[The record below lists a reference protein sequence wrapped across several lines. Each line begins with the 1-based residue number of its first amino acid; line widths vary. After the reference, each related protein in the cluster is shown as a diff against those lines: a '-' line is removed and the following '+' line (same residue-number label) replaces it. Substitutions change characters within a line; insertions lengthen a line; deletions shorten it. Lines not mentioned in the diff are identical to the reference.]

1 MYVGRI
7 MHTRLVTVAPDT
19 SLRKAKEI
27 IEEKRINH
35 LLVVNKKGDLVGIVS
50 DRDVR
55 QSWASPATSLS
66 VHELN
71 YLLTQLTVEHIMVK
85 KIITISPGTTIE
97 RAAYIMQKNRINAL
111 PVIEAEK
118 LVGII
123 TSTDVM
129 DVLLRSIGF
138 DDEESARFTVLVQ
151 NRIGIV
157 AEVSRILKE
166 QQINIRSL
174 VTWPE
179 KEYPGVYQLVMRVGL
194 KDKDRAIS
202 ALSDGGFK
210 VLSEYVH
217 DLTPFLPEG

>member
-7 MHTRLVTVAPDT
+7 MHTHLVTVPPDT

-27 IEEKRINH
+27 IEEKQINH
-35 LLVVNKKGDLVGIVS
+35 LLVVNKNEDLVGIVS

-71 YLLTQLTVEHIMVK
+71 YLLTQLTVEAIMVK

-97 RAAYIMQKNRINAL
+97 RAAFIMQENRINAL
-111 PVIEAEK
+111 PVIESEK
-118 LVGII
+118 LIGII

-129 DVLLRSIGF
+129 EVLLHSIGF
-138 DDEESARFTVLVQ
+138 GEESARFTVLVED
-151 NRIGIV
+151 RIGIV
-157 AEVSRILKE
+157 SEVSKILKE
-166 QQINIRSL
+166 QRINIRSL

-179 KEYPGVYQLVMRVGL
+179 KDYRGIYQLVMRVGL
-194 KDKDRAIS
+194 EDKDRAIS

-210 VLSEYVH
+210 VLSEYVQ
-217 DLTPFLPEG
+217 DLTPFLPER

>member
-7 MHTRLVTVAPDT
+7 MHTRLVTVSPDT

-27 IEEKRINH
+27 IEEKQINH
-35 LLVVNKKGDLVGIVS
+35 LLVVNENEDLVGIVS

-55 QSWASPATSLS
+55 QSMASPATALS

-97 RAAYIMQKNRINAL
+97 RAAYIMQENRINAL
-111 PVIEAEK
+111 PVIESEK

-129 DVLLRSIGF
+129 GVLLRAIGF
-138 DDEESARFTVLVQ
+138 GEGSARFTVLVQ
-151 NRIGIV
+151 DRIGIV

-166 QQINIRSL
+166 KNINIRSF

-179 KEYPGVYQLVMRVGL
+179 KEHPGVFQLAMRVGL
-194 KDKDRAIS
+194 EDKDKAIS
-202 ALSDGGFK
+202 ALSSGGFK

>member
-7 MHTRLVTVAPDT
+7 MHTHLVTVAPDT
-19 SLRKAKEI
+19 SLKKAKEI
-27 IEEKRINH
+27 IEEKKINH
-35 LLVVNKKGDLVGIVS
+35 LLVVNKSGDLVGIVS

-55 QSWASPATSLS
+55 QSMASPATALS

-71 YLLTQLTVEHIMVK
+71 YLLTQLTVENIMVK

-97 RAAYIMQKNRINAL
+97 RAAYIMQENRINAL
-111 PVIEAEK
+111 PVVESEK

-129 DVLLRSIGF
+129 GVLLHAIGF
-138 DDEESARFTVLVQ
+138 GEKSARFTVLVQ
-151 NRIGIV
+151 DRIGIV
-157 AEVSRILKE
+157 AEVSKILKE
-166 QQINIRSL
+166 KNISIRSF

-179 KEYPGVYQLVMRVGL
+179 KEYPGIFQLVMRVGL
-194 KDKDRAIS
+194 EDKDRAIS

-217 DLTPFLPEG
+217 DLTPFLPTR

>member
-7 MHTRLVTVAPDT
+7 MHTHLVTVTRDT
-19 SLRKAKEI
+19 SLKKAKEL
-27 IEEKRINH
+27 IENKKINH
-35 LLVVNKKGDLVGIVS
+35 LLVVNKNGDLIGLVS
-50 DRDVR
+50 DRDVK
-55 QSWASPATSLS
+55 QSWASPATTLS

-71 YLLTQLTVEHIMVK
+71 YLLTQLTVENIMVK

-97 RAAYIMQKNRINAL
+97 RAAYIMQQNRINAL
-111 PVIEAEK
+111 PVIESEK

-129 DVLLRSIGF
+129 GVLLHAIGF
-138 DDEESARFTVLVQ
+138 DEKSTRFAVLVED
-151 NRIGIV
+151 RIGMV

-166 QQINIRSL
+166 KNINIRSF

-179 KEYPGVYQLVMRVGL
+179 KEYPGVFQLVMRVGL
-194 KDKDRAIS
+194 EDKDRAIS
-202 ALSDGGFK
+202 ALSDAGFK

>member
-7 MHTRLVTVAPDT
+7 MHTHLVTVPPDT
-19 SLRKAKEI
+19 SLKKAKDI
-27 IEEKRINH
+27 IENKKINH
-35 LLVVNKKGDLVGIVS
+35 LLVVSKGGDLVGLVS
-50 DRDVR
+50 DRDVK
-55 QSWASPATSLS
+55 QSWASPATTLS

-71 YLLTQLTVEHIMVK
+71 YLLTQLTVENIMVK

-97 RAAYIMQKNRINAL
+97 RAAYIMQENRINAL
-111 PVIEAEK
+111 PVIETEK

-138 DDEESARFTVLVQ
+138 GEKSARFAVLVED
-151 NRIGIV
+151 RIGIV
-157 AEVSRILKE
+157 SEVSKILKE
-166 QQINIRSL
+166 QKINIRSL

-179 KEYPGVYQLVMRVGL
+179 KEYPGVYQLVMRVRL
-194 KDKDRAIS
+194 EDKDRAIS

-217 DLTPFLPEG
+217 DLTPFLPQG

>member
-7 MHTRLVTVAPDT
+7 MHTHLVTVAPDT
-19 SLRKAKEI
+19 SLKKAKEI
-27 IEEKRINH
+27 IENKKINH
-35 LLVVNKKGDLVGIVS
+35 LLVVNKNKDLIGLVS
-50 DRDVR
+50 DRDVK
-55 QSWASPATSLS
+55 QSWASPATTLS

-71 YLLTQLTVEHIMVK
+71 YLLTQLTVEDIMVK

-97 RAAYIMQKNRINAL
+97 RAAYIMQQSRINAL
-111 PVIEAEK
+111 PVIESEK

-129 DVLLRSIGF
+129 GVLLHAIGF
-138 DDEESARFTVLVQ
+138 GDESARFAVLVED
-151 NRIGIV
+151 RIGIV

-166 QQINIRSL
+166 KNINIRSL

-179 KEYPGVYQLVMRVGL
+179 KEYPGVFQLVMRVRL
-194 KDKDRAIS
+194 EDKDRAIS

>member
-35 LLVVNKKGDLVGIVS
+35 LLVVNKKGV
-50 DRDVR
+50 
-55 QSWASPATSLS
+55 
-66 VHELN
+66 
-71 YLLTQLTVEHIMVK
+71 MVK

-166 QQINIRSL
+166 QEINIRSL

>member
-7 MHTRLVTVAPDT
+7 MRTQLVTVPTDT

-55 QSWASPATSLS
+55 QSWASPATTLS

-71 YLLTQLTVEHIMVK
+71 YLLTQLTVEAIMVK
-85 KIITISPGTTIE
+85 KIISISPGTTIE
-97 RAAYIMQKNRINAL
+97 RAAYIMQQNRINSL
-111 PVIEAEK
+111 PVIESGK

-123 TSTDVM
+123 TTTDVM
-129 DVLLRSIGF
+129 GVLLRSIGF
-138 DDEESARFTVLVQ
+138 DDEESARFAVLVED
-151 NRIGIV
+151 RIGIV

-166 QQINIRSL
+166 KNINIRSL
-174 VTWPE
+174 VSWPE
-179 KEYPGVYQLVMRVGL
+179 KEHPGVYQLVMRVGL
-194 KDKDRAIS
+194 EDKDKAIS
-202 ALSDGGFK
+202 ALTEGGFK
-210 VLSEYVH
+210 VLSEYVY
-217 DLTPFLPEG
+217 DLTPYLPKG

>member
-7 MHTRLVTVAPDT
+7 MHTRLVTASPDT

-27 IEEKRINH
+27 IEEKQINH
-35 LLVVNKKGDLVGIVS
+35 LLVVNKNGDLVGIVS

-55 QSWASPATSLS
+55 QSWASPATTLS

-85 KIITISPGTTIE
+85 KIITISPSTTIE
-97 RAAYIMQKNRINAL
+97 RAAYIMQENRINAL
-111 PVIEAEK
+111 PVIESEK

-129 DVLLRSIGF
+129 GVLLRAIGF
-138 DDEESARFTVLVQ
+138 GEGSARFTVLVQ
-151 NRIGIV
+151 DRIGIV

-166 QQINIRSL
+166 KNINIRSF

-179 KEYPGVYQLVMRVGL
+179 KEYPGVFQLVMRVGSE
-194 KDKDRAIS
+194 DKDRAIS

-217 DLTPFLPEG
+217 DLTPFLPER

>member
-7 MHTRLVTVAPDT
+7 MHTRLVTASPDT

-27 IEEKRINH
+27 IEEKQINH
-35 LLVVNKKGDLVGIVS
+35 LLVVNKNGDLVGIVS

-55 QSWASPATSLS
+55 QSWASPATTLS

-97 RAAYIMQKNRINAL
+97 RAAYIMQENRINAL
-111 PVIEAEK
+111 PVIESEK

-129 DVLLRSIGF
+129 GVLLRAIGF
-138 DDEESARFTVLVQ
+138 GEGSARFTVLVQ
-151 NRIGIV
+151 DRIGIV

-166 QQINIRSL
+166 KNINIRSF

-179 KEYPGVYQLVMRVGL
+179 KEYPGVFQLVMRVGL
-194 KDKDRAIS
+194 EDKDRAIS

-210 VLSEYVH
+210 VLSEYVY

>member
-7 MHTRLVTVAPDT
+7 MHTHLVTVTRDT
-19 SLRKAKEI
+19 SLKKAKEL
-27 IEEKRINH
+27 IENKKINH
-35 LLVVNKKGDLVGIVS
+35 LLVVNKNGDLIGLVS
-50 DRDVR
+50 DRDVK
-55 QSWASPATSLS
+55 QSWASPATTLS

-71 YLLTQLTVEHIMVK
+71 YLLTQLTVENIMVK

-97 RAAYIMQKNRINAL
+97 RAAYIMQQNRINAL
-111 PVIEAEK
+111 PVIESEK

-129 DVLLRSIGF
+129 GVLLHAIGF
-138 DDEESARFTVLVQ
+138 DEKSTRFAVLVED
-151 NRIGIV
+151 RIGMV

-166 QQINIRSL
+166 KNINIRSF

-179 KEYPGVYQLVMRVGL
+179 KEYPGVFQLVMRVGL
-194 KDKDRAIS
+194 EDKDRAIS

>member
-35 LLVVNKKGDLVGIVS
+35 LLVVNKSGNLVGIVS

-55 QSWASPATSLS
+55 QSWASPATTLS

-97 RAAYIMQKNRINAL
+97 RAAYIMQQNRINAL
-111 PVIEAEK
+111 PVIESEK

-129 DVLLRSIGF
+129 GVLLRAIGF
-138 DDEESARFTVLVQ
+138 GEKSARFTVLVQ
-151 NRIGIV
+151 DRIGIV

-166 QQINIRSL
+166 KNINIRSF

-179 KEYPGVYQLVMRVGL
+179 KEYPGVFQLVMRVRL
-194 KDKDRAIS
+194 EDKDRAIS

-210 VLSEYVH
+210 VLTEYVH

>member
-97 RAAYIMQKNRINAL
+97 RAAYIMQKNRIKAL